1 MDDVAGIDTPDEYGL
16 HSPTYTA
23 GFFAMIWLGEE
34 GFLRFTDTIHQ
45 DGVDQACL
53 TSKAFLRLTAPANP
67 VYVEPEGEQ
76 KVVSLHG
83 GERTDPLPPS
93 IVEERSL
100 VINQLRGALRAR
112 SSIAITKVVSHILQP
127 HPTLHSTSSE

>member
-1 MDDVAGIDTPDEYGL
+1 MDDVVRIDTPDEYGL

-112 SSIAITKVVSHILQP
+112 SSIEITKVVSHILQP